1 MILDEASAALDA
13 ETEKRIQESLFG
25 SSNGGKRDYIAV
37 AHRLA
42 TIRNADEIVAMV
54 DGAIVE
60 RGTHEELIASKNV
73 YASQWSIQTGN
84 WVQRRA
90 DLA

>member
-1 MILDEASAALDA
+1 MQKPRRGFKNRYSAAQ
-13 ETEKRIQESLFG
+13 TVVRRIT
-25 SSNGGKRDYIAV
+25 IAV

-90 DLA
+90 DLVWFY